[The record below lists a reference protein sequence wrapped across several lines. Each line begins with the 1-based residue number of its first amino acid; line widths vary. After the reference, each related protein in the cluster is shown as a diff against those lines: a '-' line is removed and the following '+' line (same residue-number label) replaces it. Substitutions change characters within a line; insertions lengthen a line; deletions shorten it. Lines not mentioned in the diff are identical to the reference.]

1 MGVICAAV
9 LTVAQV
15 KAYVY
20 SGKGTLDSLETL
32 EESLAESL
40 AESLESLAEA
50 LETLEES
57 LESLEEGII
66 SNRWTE

>member
-40 AESLESLAEA
+40 
-50 LETLEES
+50 ETLEES